1 MATLTWHRTPVPFA
15 AGVSPALPKPTAKCF
30 TLSSTASATSSGMKI
45 LAIKC
50 PRGALVIWV
59 VRSDL
64 RDTVHKSRILQRKFG
79 PTNQPTAAGQQGAKT
94 RLPSAH
100 PFEKRCGPDAST
112 EAAGQSALVGSNKR
126 DAIHG
131 SRRRTVYRTG
141 ATFKPLVRKPFA
153 RKTMRRFVSIDCAVL
168 FARYCDGISIDLK
181 FAVCHTG

>member
-1 MATLTWHRTPVPFA
+1 MSELADDAAAHDWSVTGAGICGKPERSMATLTWHRTPVPFA
-15 AGVSPALPKPTAKCF
+15 AGVSPALPKPIAKCF

-79 PTNQPTAAGQQGAKT
+79 PTNQQTAAGQQGAKT

-100 PFEKRCGPDAST
+100 HRKEMRYTAADEGPCTAP
-112 EAAGQSALVGSNKR
+112 EQLSN
-126 DAIHG
+126 D
-131 SRRRTVYRTG
+131 
-141 ATFKPLVRKPFA
+141 
-153 RKTMRRFVSIDCAVL
+153 
-168 FARYCDGISIDLK
+168 
-181 FAVCHTG
+181 